1 MSDKHMKKKYFT
13 LLAIREIKPR
23 LCSDTISYLRESKMW
38 KIQQLSGI
46 DEDWYN

>member
-1 MSDKHMKKKYFT
+1 MSDKHMKKYLT
-13 LLAIREIKPR
+13 LLAIRVIMLR

-38 KIQQLSGI
+38 EIQQLSRI